1 MKRRTEGAEASR
13 QALSAL
19 IIRFCMLILTGQ
31 SYGQGC
37 PDKARSPWLR
47 VPSPDWPS
55 LCHTFRPRTCGYY
68 PGRAQLRAGQ
78 ES

>member
-31 SYGQGC
+31 SYGQGV
-37 PDKARSPWLR
+37 RIR
-47 VPSPDWPS
+47 QGVP
-55 LCHTFRPRTCGYY
+55 G
-68 PGRAQLRAGQ
+68 
-78 ES
+78 